1 MSKVMLYG
9 KRTLDFMCLLIS
21 HSSGDVAHQ
30 LMTLGFLLLLPLLSF
45 SWCNK
50 APAPA
55 PAGLASQLDAPVPV
69 MGVTQSW
76 PDGTTPKTN
85 LSPACASPAHDQ
97 RGYNIIFKTCPALS
111 CPGLIL
117 SRLLFRSFVQF
128 QRRSHFAAT
137 ATLLLS
143 QIKSFAVYLN
153 NHNLPSHRIASRLVI
168 PYEN

>member
-21 HSSGDVAHQ
+21 HSSRDVAHQ

-97 RGYNIIFKTCPALS
+97 RGYNIIFKTCPVLS
-111 CPGLIL
+111 CPVLV
-117 SRLLFRSFVQF
+117 S
-128 QRRSHFAAT
+128 
-137 ATLLLS
+137 
-143 QIKSFAVYLN
+143 
-153 NHNLPSHRIASRLVI
+153 SRLVCSFGPLSNFRGTRI
-168 PYEN
+168 SRPRQHFCSAKSNRVLFI

>member
-30 LMTLGFLLLLPLLSF
+30 LMTLGFLLLPLLSF

-97 RGYNIIFKTCPALS
+97 RGYNIIFKTCPVLS
-111 CPGLIL
+111 CPVLVSSAL
-117 SRLLFRSFVQF
+117 SVLCPISEALAFRGHGNTFAQPNQIVCCLF
-128 QRRSHFAAT
+128 
-137 ATLLLS
+137 
-143 QIKSFAVYLN
+143 K
-153 NHNLPSHRIASRLVI
+153 
-168 PYEN
+168 